1 MVPANE
7 RRVFEPEESSGEAE
21 SKSTLGKARQ
31 MRLLPFSVTGA
42 EDRDSACH
50 FVRTLTTDFYR
61 CPTSKTHLCAV
72 SEVTPLK
79 SAVSSVLLGPPS
91 LPRSLPPW
99 LPHFR
104 RTWDTCICR
113 CT

>member
-1 MVPANE
+1 MKVGGTEDGSRQMNV
-7 RRVFEPEESSGEAE
+7 RRVFEPEESSGEAQ

-31 MRLLPFSVTGA
+31 MRLLSFSVISA

-50 FVRTLTTDFYR
+50 SVRTLTTDFYR
-61 CPTSKTHLCAV
+61 CPTSKTHLWAV

-91 LPRSLPPW
+91 LAPSLAPP
-99 LPHFR
+99 L
-104 RTWDTCICR
+104 
-113 CT
+113 